1 MPLWWE
7 NIQWGLPRP
16 GLSVFMAIWTFQ
28 RIPDVQEGPKDP
40 KERNHDFFSA
50 SVAPESICL
59 HPIAIHPGFSLS
71 FLHSVSRIWIVSV
84 IISRSLVFFVVCSA
98 EKIFLCWIS
107 TYADLQESLFQRS
120 WEVCFIISRSQKPLF
135 EFRNHFE
142 NAFELL
148 PKCSVFHVACAW
160 LKSKHVKFRTKWKPV
175 QPAFQY
181 LAEDL
186 GRYILSQGLN
196 LKAIET
202 LCKHGAFAPEV
213 SRRHKV
219 GSKPAI
225 QMLEHISWFRHED
238 VYWEFSSWKKARRSF
253 ARSQSCGWEVTCTQ
267 SIPKFVAGC
276 EGSIWYTTLLW
287 GYLRIAFLDD
297 VRSCEPFPYFL
308 TVACVKSKRRVAT
321 ACCTMWILFD
331 SCMREEQAESS
342 YRVLYNVNTFWQLH
356 A

>member
-1 MPLWWE
+1 MIFFLH
-7 NIQWGLPRP
+7 QLH
-16 GLSVFMAIWTFQ
+16 LKASVCIRLQF
-28 RIPDVQEGPKDP
+28 IPDFHS
-40 KERNHDFFSA
+40 RFSTPLREFG
-50 SVAPESICL
+50 S
-59 HPIAIHPGFSLS
+59 
-71 FLHSVSRIWIVSV
+71 SVSLFPEAS
-84 IISRSLVFFVVCSA
+84 FFVVCSA
-98 EKIFLCWIS
+98 EKNFLCWSS

-148 PKCSVFHVACAW
+148 PKCSVFHFACAW

-196 LKAIET
+196 LKTIET

-225 QMLEHISWFRHED
+225 QM
-238 VYWEFSSWKKARRSF
+238 
-253 ARSQSCGWEVTCTQ
+253 
-267 SIPKFVAGC
+267 
-276 EGSIWYTTLLW
+276 
-287 GYLRIAFLDD
+287 
-297 VRSCEPFPYFL
+297 
-308 TVACVKSKRRVAT
+308 
-321 ACCTMWILFD
+321 
-331 SCMREEQAESS
+331 
-342 YRVLYNVNTFWQLH
+342 
-356 A
+356 